1 MISMIRTH
9 KTTEGR
15 LEVLYKHPK
24 LQVMASALAKTP
36 SDITDHLPRYRALT
50 DVAGNPPGFIYISA
64 RLTLD
69 DFRDGLE
76 KLQAVAVV

>member
-1 MISMIRTH
+1 MLIG
-9 KTTEGR
+9 GR
-15 LEVLYKHPK
+15 APHLLARAATCGEVWYP
-24 LQVMASALAKTP
+24 LAKTP

-50 DVAGNPPGFIYISA
+50 DVAGNPPGFINISA

-76 KLQAVAVV
+76 NLQAVAVV

>member
-1 MISMIRTH
+1 LAAARRICSRGPPHAVTDGTRSPRRRAISP
-9 KTTEGR
+9 TTC
-15 LEVLYKHPK
+15 
-24 LQVMASALAKTP
+24 
-36 SDITDHLPRYRALT
+36 RALT
-50 DVAGNPPGFIYISA
+50 DVAGNPPGFINISA

>member
-1 MISMIRTH
+1 MT
-9 KTTEGR
+9 
-15 LEVLYKHPK
+15 
-24 LQVMASALAKTP
+24 

-50 DVAGNPPGFIYISA
+50 DVAGNPPGFINISA

-69 DFRDGLE
+69 EFRDGLE

>member
-1 MISMIRTH
+1 MLARAATCGDGWYS
-9 KTTEGR
+9 
-15 LEVLYKHPK
+15 
-24 LQVMASALAKTP
+24 LAKTP

-50 DVAGNPPGFIYISA
+50 DAAGKPPGFINISA

-76 KLQAVAVV
+76 KLQVLTVV

>member
-1 MISMIRTH
+1 MPHLLARAATC
-9 KTTEGR
+9 GDGW
-15 LEVLYKHPK
+15 YP
-24 LQVMASALAKTP
+24 LAKTP
-36 SDITDHLPRYRALT
+36 SDITDHPPRYCALT
-50 DVAGNPPGFIYISA
+50 DVVGNPRGFNNISA

>member
-1 MISMIRTH
+1 MLIGGRAPHLLARAATCG
-9 KTTEGR
+9 EGW
-15 LEVLYKHPK
+15 YP
-24 LQVMASALAKTP
+24 LAKTP

-50 DVAGNPPGFIYISA
+50 DVAGNQPGFINIFA